1 MKRIVIIA
9 AVLLFPTL
17 ATLPVSAQ
25 QKPASKLQA
34 EIEKVIN
41 GPDYKR
47 AFWGVLVVDLD
58 SGKTIYEQNADKLL
72 APASV
77 TKLYSVAT
85 ALDVLGADHRFETPV
100 HRQGEVKGGTLTG
113 DLILRASGD
122 LSMGGRTDPDGHI
135 AFTNADHTYADG
147 GSSTELTTLNPLA
160 GLDDLA
166 RQVAASG
173 IRRVDGDVLI
183 DDRLFDKATGTG
195 SGPFRLTP
203 IMIND
208 NLIDFVVTP
217 QEAGKPAIVKWRP
230 ETVAY
235 QIDARVETV
244 DKNEPTRVSLT
255 MPGAGRLVV
264 RGQIA
269 AGHKP
274 VVRVHEAED
283 AASFARTLFIE
294 ALARNGVT
302 VTASPLI
309 ANRAD
314 RLPMRSVVAR
324 LPRVALLT
332 SPPFAE
338 SARLILKVSHNLH
351 ASTLPL
357 LVAVKHSRRT
367 LEDGLRIQH
376 EFLDK
381 VGVDTDTISFG
392 GGAGGASADLTTA
405 RATVQLLRAMA
416 RRPDFAVYK
425 AALPILGVDGTLA
438 TVVRSDSP
446 ARGKVFAKTGTLSAR
461 NTMNHS
467 TMLTSKALAGY
478 MTTSHNRNLAL
489 AMFVNRVHLTGRDTP
504 QREGRVLG
512 KLCEII
518 YESE

>member
-1 MKRIVIIA
+1 MVIIA
-9 AVLLFPTL
+9 AVLLIPGL
-17 ATLPVSAQ
+17 ATSPLSAQ
-25 QKPASKLQA
+25 QKPAIKLQA
-34 EIEKVIN
+34 EIDKVIN
-41 GPDYKR
+41 GPDYKH
-47 AFWGVLVVDLD
+47 AFWGLLVVDLD
-58 SGKTIYEQNADKLL
+58 SGKKIHELNADKLL

-85 ALDVLGADHRFETPV
+85 ALDVLGADQRFETPV
-100 HRQGEVKGGTLTG
+100 YRTGEVKAGTLQG

-147 GSSTELTTLNPLA
+147 GSTTELTSFDPLA

-183 DDRLFDKATGTG
+183 DDRLFDKASGTG
-195 SGPFRLTP
+195 SGPSRLTP

-217 QEAGKPAIVKWRP
+217 QEPGKPATVKWRP

-235 QIDARVETV
+235 QVDARVETV
-244 DKNEPTRVSLT
+244 DKDDATRVNIT
-255 MPGAGRLVV
+255 MAGPGRLVV
-264 RGQIA
+264 RGQMA

-283 AASFARTLFIE
+283 AACFARTLFIE

-309 ANRAD
+309 ANRSE
-314 RLPMRSVVAR
+314 RLPLRSVVACM
-324 LPRVALLT
+324 PRVALLT

-357 LVAVKHSRRT
+357 LVAVKHSKRT

-376 EFLDK
+376 DFLEK
-381 VGVDTDTISFG
+381 IGVDSDTISFG
-392 GGAGGASADLTTA
+392 GGAGGATADLTTA

-416 RRPDFAVYK
+416 KRPDFAVYK

-446 ARGKVFAKTGTLSAR
+446 ARGKVFAKTGTLSTR
-461 NTMNHS
+461 NTMNQS

-478 MTTSHNRNLAL
+478 MTTSHNRNLVF
-489 AMFVNRVHLTGRDTP
+489 AMFVNRVHLSGRETP
-504 QREGRVLG
+504 TREGRVLG